1 MSYTDEEKIIRG
13 FRDVYNKMA
22 ALNKQ
27 EMETALAGYTAT
39 EVHLIEAIHDLAHPN
54 VTQLA
59 ENLFLTRS
67 AVTKLTQKLLKKQ
80 AITRYQSP
88 ENKKEILFS
97 LTDIGQSVY
106 KTHLDL
112 HQMFRE
118 RDQPIFSMMDAQQKA
133 DLLHFLARY
142 SQHLDN
148 QTTKYLDN
156 QQTKNS

>member
-27 EMETALAGYTAT
+27 EMEAALAGYTST
-39 EVHLIEAIHDLAHPN
+39 EVHLIEAIHDLTHPN

-59 ENLFLTRS
+59 DTLFLTRS

-88 ENKKEILFS
+88 ANKKEILFA
-97 LTDIGQSVY
+97 LTDEGQSVY
-106 KTHLDL
+106 EIHRDL
-112 HQMFRE
+112 HQVFRK
-118 RDQPIFSMMDAQQKA
+118 RDQPIFATMDAQQKA
-133 DLLHFLARY
+133 DLLHFLAVY
-142 SQHLDN
+142 SEHLDN
-148 QTTKYLDN
+148 QTANRPTTD
-156 QQTKNS
+156 S